1 MGLLTLKELND
12 NFVVLEW
19 IDYKLSHKHK
29 ITNKEQLNIKFAQ
42 FNTLTIINI
51 IICFM
56 KMCSFLPIEKI
67 EHT

>member
-12 NFVVLEW
+12 YFVVLEW

-29 ITNKEQLNIKFAQ
+29 ITNKEQPNIKFAH
-42 FNTLTIINI
+42 FNTLTIISI

-67 EHT
+67 EYT